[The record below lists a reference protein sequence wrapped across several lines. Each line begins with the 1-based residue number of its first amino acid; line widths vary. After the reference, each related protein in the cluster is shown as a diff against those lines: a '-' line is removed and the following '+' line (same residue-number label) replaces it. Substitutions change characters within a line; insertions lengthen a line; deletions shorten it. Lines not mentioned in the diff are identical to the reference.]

1 MWKLPS
7 MSYRV
12 RLNQCYLVPCYQH
25 TANKKVSFEDDLE
38 DTSSA
43 ELQFHLPSSHTST
56 ISPMSSDTLNNVENQ
71 EQPSTSEFSEETS
84 ASDNDMLTDDSAS
97 VATPPE
103 LETPYVTTYEQP
115 TKSITATTEP
125 RRSSRRQ

>member
-43 ELQFHLPSSHTST
+43 EPQFHLPLSHMST
-56 ISPMSSDTLNNVENQ
+56 ISPMSSGTLLNNVENQ
-71 EQPSTSEFSEETS
+71 EEPIFSTCLVKMHYEIVH
-84 ASDNDMLTDDSAS
+84 SDSKQKK
-97 VATPPE
+97 E
-103 LETPYVTTYEQP
+103 CF
-115 TKSITATTEP
+115 KSIF
-125 RRSSRRQ
+125 